1 MKKMIQVKRFFLAVG
16 ALLIPALYA
25 AGQNNTEMS
34 VEESFLQ
41 ESVDNMIIREQSR
54 ADSREMK
61 ELALQYIGDAIESG
75 NTSDEIRQTLEY
87 LGLEGVLNRANENGR
102 LVNNFPDVRWQAA
115 EYLGKLGTPEARD
128 TLIKMVYYDNEPAV
142 LVSAV
147 EALATIG
154 SDPDGKAAET
164 ITWIMRKFDNTN
176 PDNRLAWRAIDAYVK
191 FGTKDYNA
199 IQMLIRISEG
209 PYLRPVQ
216 EKAKRALTEIRKAQ
230 AQAKQEEQQ
239 QQQRR

>member
-1 MKKMIQVKRFFLAVG
+1 MIQLKRFFLALGV
-16 ALLIPALYA
+16 LLIPALYT
-25 AGQNNTEMS
+25 AGQNTEMS

-61 ELALQYIGDAIESG
+61 NLALDYIRDAISSG
-75 NTSDEIRQTLEY
+75 NTSGEVRMALEY

-102 LVNNFPDVRWQAA
+102 LVNNFPDVRWRAA
-115 EYLGKLGTPEARD
+115 EYLGELGTPEARD
-128 TLIKMVYYDNEPAV
+128 TLIKMVYYDSEPAV
-142 LVSAV
+142 LTSAV
-147 EALATIG
+147 EALTKIG
-154 SDPDGKAAET
+154 SDPDGKAVET
-164 ITWIMRKFDNTN
+164 ITWILSKFDNTN

-216 EKAKRALTEIRKAQ
+216 EKAREALKEIRKTQ

-239 QQQRR
+239 RQ